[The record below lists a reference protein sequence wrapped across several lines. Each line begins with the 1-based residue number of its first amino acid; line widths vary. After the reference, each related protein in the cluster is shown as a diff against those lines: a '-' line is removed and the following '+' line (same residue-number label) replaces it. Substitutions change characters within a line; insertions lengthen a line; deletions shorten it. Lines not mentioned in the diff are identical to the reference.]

1 MNNCIQ
7 ELIIRADILTANHAI
22 YVQSSSVSVQSNQE
36 LDRYPLLK
44 HIEDQTMI
52 PKTYTTL
59 GLGLVYFLLIFVNIG
74 GVGQLLANFVTLI
87 IPGYYSLVALE
98 AHNTQDDT
106 HYLTYWVVYAAFSV
120 IEFWSKALLYW
131 IPFYWLFK
139 TVLFLYLGLPQ
150 YNGARW
156 VYFNILRPFSVS
168 VLDVNSAE
176 VAGNLNEKVL
186 EATVNAEGHSSSVE
200 L

>member
-1 MNNCIQ
+1 
-7 ELIIRADILTANHAI
+7 L
-22 YVQSSSVSVQSNQE
+22 
-36 LDRYPLLK
+36 
-44 HIEDQTMI
+44 
-52 PKTYTTL
+52 
-59 GLGLVYFLLIFVNIG
+59 YFLLIFVNVG
-74 GVGQLLANFVTLI
+74 GVGQLLANFATLV

-98 AHNTQDDT
+98 SHSTRDDI

-120 IEFWSKALLYW
+120 FEFWSNAILYW

-156 VYFNILRPFSVS
+156 VYQTVVRPFSVS
-168 VLDVNSAE
+168 VLGVNSHEA
-176 VAGNLNEKVL
+176 ASSLKEKVN
-186 EATVNAEGHSSSVE
+186 EAALAAEGHSSGVD